1 MYITY
6 SLVYKIF
13 WRILLK
19 AGLLEAQKSRILET
33 KAQKHETWNDCAFF
47 CHSVVTD
54 QFIFSLN
61 LPCRNLSDQSQAWT
75 LTDVINLP
83 QD

>member
-33 KAQKHETWNDCAFF
+33 KAQNPKTRNDYAFF
-47 CHSVVTD
+47 CHNIFTV

-75 LTDVINLP
+75 
-83 QD
+83 